1 MALRM
6 GWALRAGMLA
16 TLVACGDGG
25 GGSGAGD
32 ADGGATTGGGGGGGA
47 SAGSGDTGG
56 MNGACDRMG
65 RDVTEQGSKILSN
78 LTVSGDTLVYLAG
91 DPTLLMA
98 PTVESVK
105 TDGTSPAV
113 LYTSTGRRR
122 VHSVFA
128 YGDSVFFYEDNEDV
142 VPKHELFRIP
152 LTGGEATRVGAV
164 ANEDG
169 YIFGVDESHVY
180 LVRNTDQP
188 VGSVFERV
196 EIATGTLSV
205 IGTITE
211 TGTPGH
217 VMLSGN
223 DVFFH
228 AGFAGSRAS
237 EPSNVY
243 GFAKDADNATPS
255 ILWETGPQDPCGF
268 PLGGLVATPTKLGC
282 GFSAVASHNRDGS
295 EPLVLIERD
304 AVGPLNIVVASDAEN
319 LYLIET
325 SSGEARDARM
335 KRTKSTAGEVTNV
348 VCDLGTVANQLVDG
362 SFPIG
367 YEWEVVVGESEVYWV
382 ERASG
387 EEGQLYQLRAAAK

>member
-32 ADGGATTGGGGGGGA
+32 ADGGATSGDGA

-56 MNGACDRMG
+56 TNGSCDRMG
-65 RDVTEQGSKILSN
+65 RDVTEQGGKILSN
-78 LTVSGDTLVYLAG
+78 LTIAGDTLVYLAG
-91 DPTLLMA
+91 DPKLLMA

-105 TDGTSPAV
+105 VDGTSPAV

-122 VHSVFA
+122 VRSVFA

-142 VPKHELFRIP
+142 VAKHELFRLP
-152 LTGGEATRVGAV
+152 LAGGEATRVGDV
-164 ANEDG
+164 ANEGG

-180 LVRNTDQP
+180 LVRNTAQP

-196 EIATGTLSV
+196 EIATGALSV
-205 IGTITE
+205 IGTITG

-228 AGFAGSRAS
+228 AGFAGPGAS
-237 EPSNVY
+237 QPSNVY

-255 ILWETGPQDPCGF
+255 ILWEAGPQDPCGF

-282 GFSAVASHNRDGS
+282 GYGAVASHNRDGS

-304 AVGPLNIVVASDAEN
+304 ALAPLNIVVASDAEN

-325 SSGEARDARM
+325 SSGQARDARM
-335 KRTKSTAGEVTNV
+335 KRTKSTVGEVTNV

-362 SFPIG
+362 AFPIA
-367 YEWEVVVGESEVYWV
+367 YEWEVVVGEREVYWI

-387 EEGQLYQLRAAAK
+387 EDGELYQLRAGAK